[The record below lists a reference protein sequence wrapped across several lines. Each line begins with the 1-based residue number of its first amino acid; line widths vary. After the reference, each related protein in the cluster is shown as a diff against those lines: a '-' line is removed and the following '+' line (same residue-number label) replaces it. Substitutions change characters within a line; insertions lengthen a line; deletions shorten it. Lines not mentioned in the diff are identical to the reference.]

1 MPKIS
6 NIQKLCNLVKERGEM
21 PKSSII
27 QWGLNN
33 GDLRAARN
41 ARKLV
46 ENGYLEAISY
56 PGKAQVYYRYIPKE
70 KILADIANPF
80 KQLNLFP

>member
-1 MPKIS
+1 MAKIS
-6 NIQKLCNLVKERGEM
+6 NIKKLYNMIKENGEM
-21 PKSSII
+21 SKAAII

-46 ENGYLEAISY
+46 EKKYLEAISY
-56 PGKAQVYYRYIPKE
+56 PGKAQVYYRYITKE
-70 KILADIANPF
+70 KLLCDMVNPL
-80 KQLNLFP
+80 KQVGLGI